1 MWRAYGIGPGKFYS
15 ADQLARFGTP
25 QGPTRLVTMETFSNP
40 NIEVGS
46 CLQRTQMSE
55 PGSLRQLP
63 KLSQTE
69 EESKKFSCQEEGC
82 IKVFQS
88 FTVLR
93 KHLDIGKHMLKLAK
107 KSTYNEIKKK
117 WIEAVHSV
125 GGGYVHS
132 QTSAQDSGEQSL
144 VTQVD
149 LGWALWKTQKA
160 VAISQ
165 RAKNYL
171 ADMFCT
177 GEETGKKA
185 TASDVASKM
194 KSSRGN
200 TGQKMFSKTDWLTK
214 QIALYFSW
222 LSVLTKTG
230 LLQRSPAVS
239 MTEEE
244 EVDADELAL
253 EVTTDRTRQKIRRD
267 LEL

>member
-1 MWRAYGIGPGKFYS
+1 
-15 ADQLARFGTP
+15 
-25 QGPTRLVTMETFSNP
+25 
-40 NIEVGS
+40 
-46 CLQRTQMSE
+46 
-55 PGSLRQLP
+55 
-63 KLSQTE
+63 
-69 EESKKFSCQEEGC
+69 
-82 IKVFQS
+82 
-88 FTVLR
+88 
-93 KHLDIGKHMLKLAK
+93 MLKLAK

-171 ADMFCT
+171 ADMFWT

-185 TASDVASKM
+185 TASDVASKR
-194 KSSRGN
+194 KSSRGD

-222 LSVLTKTG
+222 LSVLTRTG